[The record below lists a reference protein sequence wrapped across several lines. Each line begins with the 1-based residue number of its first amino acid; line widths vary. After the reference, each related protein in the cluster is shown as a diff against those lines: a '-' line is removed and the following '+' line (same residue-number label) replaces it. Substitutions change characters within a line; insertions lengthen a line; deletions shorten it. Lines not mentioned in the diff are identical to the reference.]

1 MNTTLPKVFCTL
13 VLLSCALTSAYLTY
27 LFMFDLGAAIG
38 IAAIF
43 ALIGITLDL
52 VKTISPTFVPAVA
65 KKSLFTALL
74 LAGLTGV
81 LMAISIIASISA
93 IEKGADNM
101 TVSTRQSAAITE
113 QIKSK
118 QLELGN
124 LQLLSQKQISTNYT
138 SKAAET
144 ARSLSKATGELN
156 ALYQAQSTTK
166 STSLLSQYDS
176 SITLIIAIS
185 IEVVSVVM
193 ALTLHAL
200 NTPAVS
206 VQSVSMP
213 DCAVGETSSDLA
225 DIKDTLPSA
234 RAAILSGAVKPN
246 YRSLRRAFGVS
257 QEQGKRILSVLYEQ
271 DVLESR
277 GGSGYKLRAA

>member
-52 VKTISPTFVPAVA
+52 VKTISPTFIPTVA

-81 LMAISIIASISA
+81 LMVISIIASISA

-200 NTPAVS
+200 NTPTVS
-206 VQSVSMP
+206 VQSVSIP
-213 DCAVGETSSDLA
+213 DCAVNEQSSTPA

-234 RAAILSGAVKPN
+234 RAAVLSGAVKPN

-271 DVLESR
+271 NILEPQSR
-277 GGSGYKLRAA
+277 GGYRLRAA